1 MHLSWLYNIPSFL
14 FFVIVILFFA
24 GISVLG
30 SLLTRKRVRRWLG
43 EPPAQNEVL
52 SYYIAATGVVYGII
66 LGLIAVGV
74 WENYIRINNYVEE
87 EAANLSALYRD
98 VNSYPEPSRSQLTGE
113 LKQYTYYLVKEA
125 WPLQEKG
132 IVSSNGVDL
141 MNHFQESLFAFE
153 PHTEGQK
160 IVHNSCVLTYND
172 YISLRRLRI
181 ENVTREV
188 PYMIWWVVFFGA
200 LINLILSWL
209 FVVKNGALHVLMNA
223 LLGALIGSLI
233 FLIITLDFP
242 FKGWFRISSEPFET
256 AYKQLMK

>member
-1 MHLSWLYNIPSFL
+1 MNLSWLYHIPSFL
-14 FFVIVILFFA
+14 FFILVILFFA
-24 GISVLG
+24 GFSVSG
-30 SLLTRKRVRRWLG
+30 FLLTRKYIKRWLG

-74 WENYIRINNYVEE
+74 WEHYIRINSYVEE
-87 EAANLSALYRD
+87 EAANLTALYRD
-98 VNSYPEPSRSQLTGE
+98 VSSYPEPSRSQMRAE
-113 LKQYTYYLVKEA
+113 LKQYTLYLVKEA

-132 IVSSNGVDL
+132 IVSSGGVDL
-141 MNHFQESLFAFE
+141 MDHFQENLYAFE
-153 PHTEGQK
+153 PRTEGQK
-160 IVHNSCVLTYND
+160 IVHNSCLIQYNQ

-188 PYMIWWVVFFGA
+188 PYMIWWVVFFSA

-242 FKGWFRISSEPFET
+242 FKGWFRITSEPFET
-256 AYKQLMK
+256 AYQQLMR